1 MAITS
6 KQRICPTCQGRE
18 FGGLSGTLTKC
29 SGDWR
34 RLSMASPTRS
44 VGGSS
49 GQVQLVEKK
58 ASMTNETMIRI
69 NLARNVFRF
78 AEIPYPAR

>member
-1 MAITS
+1 
-6 KQRICPTCQGRE
+6 
-18 FGGLSGTLTKC
+18 
-29 SGDWR
+29 
-34 RLSMASPTRS
+34 MASPTRS